1 MKACPRPH
9 LKHRF
14 FARVENF
21 GVFCALTNVDFF
33 AISFEYKLRITHSIY
48 EALTSY
54 NALQISHV
62 FSFDLM
68 GIKRRYTDYAKI
80 IAFSEAYILYHIN
93 NKITNTEVAGYA
105 RHLCV
110 QYDLSFYHY
119 YSTPLSISLKQQ
131 KTTRRWFFVYKKQCS

>member
-21 GVFCALTNVDFF
+21 GVFCDLTNVDFF
-33 AISFEYKLRITHSIY
+33 AISFEYNLRVTHSIY

-68 GIKRRYTDYAKI
+68 G
-80 IAFSEAYILYHIN
+80 LP
-93 NKITNTEVAGYA
+93 AG
-105 RHLCV
+105 RLV
-110 QYDLSFYHY
+110 SKGD
-119 YSTPLSISLKQQ
+119 TRIMQ
-131 KTTRRWFFVYKKQCS
+131 K